1 MTDLRVAVIT
11 GANRGIGKEILK
23 SLASDGFVVIG
34 TSRSQDGLGHINETI
49 NDIGAKGCGLE
60 YNVNDKDSLPSL
72 NSTIKDKFGPVSVLI
87 NNAVNSEL
95 SEKILKEGEIKF
107 NEDRSR

>member
-60 YNVNDKDSLPSL
+60 YNVNDKDRFFKQLHG
-72 NSTIKDKFGPVSVLI
+72 K
-87 NNAVNSEL
+87 EL
-95 SEKILKEGEIKF
+95 SYKAL
-107 NEDRSR
+107 NDRSKALSGWLQKYGIE